1 MSRTLGWLL
10 GVLVVLAVG
19 YGVVLAMLSDARLG
33 PGPSPE
39 GQRPSEERAAA
50 VATPDPGEYETVA
63 VTIEIPAVADVP
75 TGGSHRG
82 PCPQDRLCNILRVRL
97 DRPHGLVVGRVVP
110 DGPAGKAGIM
120 PGDRLGDSS
129 ACPSTVLSMFR
140 PGAEPRQIELTIRR
154 PVEGA
159 EVGVEPE
166 DAQAEDAAAE

>member
-1 MSRTLGWLL
+1 MSRTLGWLV

-19 YGVVLAMLSDARLG
+19 YGVVLVVLSDGRAG
-33 PGPSPE
+33 PVRSPE
-39 GQRPSEERAAA
+39 GQHASVERAAA

-63 VTIEIPAVADVP
+63 VTIEIPAAADVSS
-75 TGGSHRG
+75 GGSHRG

-129 ACPSTVLSMFR
+129 ACPSTVLSMFQ
-140 PGAEPRQIELTIRR
+140 PGAEPRQMELTIRR
-154 PVEGA
+154 PVDGA
-159 EVGVEPE
+159 EGPGEPE
-166 DAQAEDAAAE
+166 DTQAEDAAPE